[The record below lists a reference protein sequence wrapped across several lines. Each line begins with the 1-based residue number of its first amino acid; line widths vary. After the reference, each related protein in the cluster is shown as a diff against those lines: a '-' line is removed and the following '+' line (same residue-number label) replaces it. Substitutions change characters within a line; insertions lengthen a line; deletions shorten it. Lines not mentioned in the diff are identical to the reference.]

1 MDGWAGAGLRE
12 RWSAEEGSVSDESL
26 ARVVL
31 NASVPDQARISAVEM
46 LSRQSSSKALDAL
59 LAVAQDPQAP
69 TTVARAAGA
78 AVARI
83 LLSRDAVKT
92 APLTEFTPDAYL
104 AFDET
109 VGRAWNA
116 TPED

>member
-1 MDGWAGAGLRE
+1 
-12 RWSAEEGSVSDESL
+12 VSDESL

-31 NASVPDQARISAVEM
+31 NASVPDQARVSAVEM
-46 LSRQSSSKALDAL
+46 LSRASSPRALDAL

-78 AVARI
+78 GVARI

-109 VGRAWNA
+109 VGRAWNT
-116 TPED
+116 TPKD

>member
-1 MDGWAGAGLRE
+1 
-12 RWSAEEGSVSDESL
+12 VSHESL
-26 ARVVL
+26 ARVL
-31 NASVPDQARISAVEM
+31 LDGALPPEARVSAAEM
-46 LSRQSSSKALDAL
+46 LSRRSSPKGLEVL
-59 LAVAQDPQAP
+59 LAVAQDPHAP

-83 LLSRDAVKT
+83 LLSRDAVET

-109 VGRAWNA
+109 VGRAWN
-116 TPED
+116 PDSQS

>member
-1 MDGWAGAGLRE
+1 MAACESLWPT
-12 RWSAEEGSVSDESL
+12 EEGSLSDESL
-26 ARVVL
+26 ARVAL
-31 NASVPDQARISAVEM
+31 NASVPDQARVSAVEM

-59 LAVAQDPQAP
+59 LAVAQDPEAP

-116 TPED
+116 APKD